1 MTSIIIGDI
10 INSRKLSTKK
20 WLVPLKQFL
29 ANQGKSPK
37 DWEIFR
43 GDQFQLEVK
52 NPEDA
57 LLIAIQIKALMKS
70 IKLDARMSIGLGDKT
85 HNAKKISES
94 NGSAF
99 INSGELFE
107 NLKKE
112 KNTLAIKSGNA
123 IFDYEINLM
132 LRLALLTMDN
142 WLPQSSE
149 FVLVAIKNQ
158 SFSQEQIGEILN
170 INQAA
175 VSRRKSRSQ
184 LDLILEFDAFYREK
198 IKNLSL

>member
-52 NPEDA
+52 NPEEA

-149 FVLVAIKNQ
+149 FVSVAIKNQ

>member
-52 NPEDA
+52 NPEEA

-149 FVLVAIKNQ
+149 FVSVAIKNQ

-184 LDLILEFDAFYREK
+184 LDLILEFDTFYREK

>member
-52 NPEDA
+52 NPEEA

-70 IKLDARMSIGLGDKT
+70 IKLDARMSIGIGDKT

-149 FVLVAIKNQ
+149 FVSVAIKNQ

>member
-10 INSRKLSTKK
+10 INSRKLPVKK
-20 WLVPLKQFL
+20 WLLPLKQFL
-29 ANQGKSPK
+29 NNQGKSPK

-52 NPEDA
+52 NPEEA
-57 LLIAIQIKALMKS
+57 LLIAIQIKALLKN
-70 IKLDARMSIGLGDKT
+70 IKLDARMSIGIGEKT
-85 HNAKKISES
+85 YNAKKISES

-99 INSGELFE
+99 VNSGDLFE

-123 IFDYEINLM
+123 IFDYEINLA
-132 LRLALLTMDN
+132 LRLALVTMDS

-149 FVLVAIKNQ
+149 FVSVAIKNQ
-158 SFSQEQIGEILN
+158 SLSQEQIGAILN

-184 LDLILEFDAFYREK
+184 FDLIMEFDAYYRAK
-198 IKNLSL
+198 IKKLSL

>member
-52 NPEDA
+52 NPEEA

-85 HNAKKISES
+85 HNARKISES

>member
-85 HNAKKISES
+85 YNAKKISES

>member
-112 KNTLAIKSGNA
+112 KNTLAIKSVNA

>member
-52 NPEDA
+52 NPEEA

-123 IFDYEINLM
+123 IFDYEVNLM

-184 LDLILEFDAFYREK
+184 LDLILEFDTFYREK

>member
-52 NPEDA
+52 NPEEA

-184 LDLILEFDAFYREK
+184 LDLILEFDTFYREK

>member
-10 INSRKLSTKK
+10 INSRKLPTKK
-20 WLVPLKQFL
+20 WLVPLKQL
-29 ANQGKSPK
+29 LNDQGKSPK

-52 NPEDA
+52 NPEEA

-184 LDLILEFDAFYREK
+184 LDLILEFDTFYREK

>member
-52 NPEDA
+52 NPEEA

-85 HNAKKISES
+85 YNAKKISES

>member
-52 NPEDA
+52 NPEEA

-85 HNAKKISES
+85 YNAKKISES

-149 FVLVAIKNQ
+149 FVSVAIKNQ

>member
-10 INSRKLSTKK
+10 INSRKLPVKK
-20 WLVPLKQFL
+20 WLLPLKLFL
-29 ANQGKSPK
+29 NNQGKSPK

-52 NPEDA
+52 NPEEA
-57 LLIAIQIKALMKS
+57 LLIAIQIKALLKN
-70 IKLDARMSIGLGDKT
+70 IKLDARMSIGIGEKT

-99 INSGELFE
+99 VNSGDLFE

-123 IFDYEINLM
+123 IFDYEINLA
-132 LRLALLTMDN
+132 LRLALVTMDS

-149 FVLVAIKNQ
+149 FVSVAIKNQ
-158 SFSQEQIGEILN
+158 SLSQEQIGTILN

-184 LDLILEFDAFYREK
+184 FDLIMELDAYYRAK
-198 IKNLSL
+198 IKKLSL